1 MPEKKTNKLASKNE
15 KKCQRLLD
23 TYRKQEILDGTGISY
38 YIETVIMISVR
49 ISIILNRRI
58 TELHTLL
65 NLYVS
70 KCFCPYAEKYWL
82 FYFFILREWT
92 RSAKAGSMIIGRI
105 LFFLSEKQQLSE

>member
-1 MPEKKTNKLASKNE
+1 MF
-15 KKCQRLLD
+15 RI
-23 TYRKQEILDGTGISY
+23 RKQEILDGTGISY

-82 FYFFILREWT
+82 FYFLILREWT